1 MNVIKTILG
10 TRLPAPKGAEPTP
23 PPQPVTLEHVAS
35 MLAELIDRTRRT
47 ETRVVVLMREHGID
61 PYGNPIDR

>member
-10 TRLPAPKGAEPTP
+10 TRLPAPKGAEPDPHQHATP
-23 PPQPVTLEHVAS
+23 NERIES
-35 MLAELIDRTRRT
+35 MLRELIDRTRRT